1 MLKRKIIIDQLD
13 YRIDKLKEF
22 GSISEPQS
30 GWVNSIRLALNMT
43 LNQLGRLLS
52 IKLQSV
58 KEIEQREVEGSI
70 TLNKLK
76 KFADALDMKF
86 VYGFIPN
93 DGSLNEM
100 IEKKAE
106 EKARE
111 IVARTSVNM
120 NLEDQK
126 NSKSRLE
133 KAVKERA
140 EEIKREMPKYLW
152 D

>member
-1 MLKRKIIIDQLD
+1 
-13 YRIDKLKEF
+13 
-22 GSISEPQS
+22 
-30 GWVNSIRLALNMT
+30 
-43 LNQLGRLLS
+43 
-52 IKLQSV
+52 
-58 KEIEQREVEGSI
+58 
-70 TLNKLK
+70 
-76 KFADALDMKF
+76 
-86 VYGFIPN
+86 
-93 DGSLNEM
+93 M